1 MLKNKEKAFTIIEV
15 IAVIS
20 ILTVI
25 IAIFLPKIQ
34 GFFMEAKKV
43 EVIDQARKI
52 RMAVVTFEAS
62 NDKEFKDIS
71 VSGHINNT
79 VGAVKNYQPTNKY
92 FEGITIDK
100 IPDSITLDDIYNI
113 VENGAD
119 FNVNSSGV
127 FDKFN

>member
-79 VGAVKNYQPTNKY
+79 VGAVKN
-92 FEGITIDK
+92 
-100 IPDSITLDDIYNI
+100 
-113 VENGAD
+113 
-119 FNVNSSGV
+119 
-127 FDKFN
+127 

>member
-1 MLKNKEKAFTIIEV
+1 MLKNKEKAFTLIEL

-71 VSGHINNT
+71 VSGYTNNT
-79 VGAVKNYQPTNKY
+79 VGAVKNYQPTSKY

-100 IPDSITLDDIYNI
+100 IPDNITLDDIYNI
-113 VENGAD
+113 VENRAD
-119 FNVNSSGV
+119 FNVNGSGV

>member
-1 MLKNKEKAFTIIEV
+1 MLKNKEKAFTLIEL

-34 GFFMEAKKV
+34 GFFIEAKKV

-71 VSGHINNT
+71 VSGYTNNT
-79 VGAVKNYQPTNKY
+79 VGAVKNYQLTNKY